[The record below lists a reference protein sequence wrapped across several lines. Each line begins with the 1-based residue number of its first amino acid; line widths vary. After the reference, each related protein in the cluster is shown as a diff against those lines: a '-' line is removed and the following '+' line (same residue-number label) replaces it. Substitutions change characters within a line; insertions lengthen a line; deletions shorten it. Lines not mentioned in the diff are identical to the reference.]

1 MPRKARTTHRT
12 TRESTPK
19 PSAPPARPGEVALS
33 PSAQALFDDVVN
45 KWDLSSP
52 VRALLK
58 LGCECLTKAEE
69 SEAICQAEGMTCR
82 DAKGSSKAHP
92 AAVLAERYRSQAAT
106 TIQRILSNLGG

>member
-1 MPRKARTTHRT
+1 MPRKARTT
-12 TRESTPK
+12 PK
-19 PSAPPARPGEVALS
+19 PTTDRAPITTTPPARPGVVALS
-33 PSAQALFDDVVN
+33 PAAQALFDDVVDT
-45 KWDLSSP
+45 WDLSPP
-52 VRALLK
+52 VRALLL

-69 SEAICQAEGMTCR
+69 AEAICQVEGMTCR